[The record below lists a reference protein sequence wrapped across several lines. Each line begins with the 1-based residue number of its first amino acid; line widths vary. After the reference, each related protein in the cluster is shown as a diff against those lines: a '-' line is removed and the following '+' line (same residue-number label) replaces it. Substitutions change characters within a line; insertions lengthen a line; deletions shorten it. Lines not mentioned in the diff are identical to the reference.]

1 MSKKI
6 RDLKIKEIAKN
17 EATKDDKI
25 YSVKNPDVSEQNV
38 KTKPSRKSGI
48 KKKSKRRFYTGFAVV
63 SIIFVLIGVLVTGA
77 FVGWNA
83 YLKEPTGLTL
93 PQGLSLISDLY
104 KDGSGIVT
112 NPYDPEADKEA
123 FYDNFKKSLY
133 LAEDCDINVSD
144 IVSGLLS
151 SVLNGEQGE
160 QSGEQ
165 TGELPGGRVLTY
177 SDEQPPQ
184 VGDNGS
190 QTGNPVLDDLLKQL
204 KFDFSVLKGE
214 SDDKLEGSMLEL
226 SDKQLAAVINE
237 AFGVINEQEKVAAF
251 EKEYGIVINE
261 VLSVEQVI
269 IDEAAVL
276 EQKDTRI
283 TVTVKLN
290 LRDALKT
297 ALANNREAIIAK
309 LPSSLPDFIKSM
321 VDIVPS
327 LLPKTLYL
335 TASVYPNQDTY
346 STTLG
351 INNMSQEKQDAV
363 NRLLSRF
370 MTEYKN
376 EKVSIPSMIN
386 QTVFNT
392 VKQIQEIIPVSFTS
406 TGSVE
411 SKPIEAMIKK
421 LGAENLTQGAFLAMI
436 RDIKFIDDDLAA
448 TLATYTP
455 EKQEQ
460 AAAAFIE
467 GEFCTKYYFDNSPA
481 EGSTENFITADNL
494 FARVDGFM
502 DDEEALSRITIK
514 QNMSTGEYGDGGDY
528 RPNAVYDAVSKL
540 INGYIASSGT
550 ELEGVDFWVMHS
562 ELKAKTA
569 DSETIRLA
577 IEADLTKIID
587 EKIGDNE
594 VMKSLVKQI
603 VPEKL
608 YIFVDY
614 TQKYDANQNIEGT
627 SVSIDVNG
635 IGEAYS
641 KKHFETINELINSIG
656 GKQQGQEGQQGEGS
670 FDFSYDNLQTML
682 NEKISGAFKS
692 VGDQLGRQLEFTEEY
707 VILPNI
713 YEAIAANDKL
723 KYDPEKDTDV
733 ATEDEFNEKYGITP
747 EDLFVILKQTYKYD
761 KDNGSYVTNV
771 NEQNSSVEGFVNEID
786 TKYYIDT
793 TDPSYDWSAKAL
805 KDTLQKMGEDYKKL
819 LRMKDVTVGEGASA
833 TVKKGMA
840 TDKSPIDSL
849 KPFMDQFEFA
859 SVVNS
864 SGSLDNIMEI
874 MPKGVV
880 EYIRIYLDQK
890 QGDTRPYAYI
900 DMRINGKIN
909 LDNVSSPEMQQ
920 NKKYSVLFP
929 DDVEIIV
936 SIRVND
942 ENNLVTFEADVNIN
956 EIAQDKVN
964 KTLFFVRRF
973 SGSGKD
979 LSKEGL
985 EATIESKVNGA
996 INNMSAGGSVSLN
1009 FTEKTQDGSL
1019 MGGVEFD
1026 TIFALAVNNL
1036 YKEQPEDVKPTQEVM
1051 RSTIQHLYNGLGED
1065 YALSNNGYVIEEDS
1079 QQGGDGDATAF
1090 TITPGAP
1097 SIEGNKISVNA
1108 QLTASFMDAYMGKSF
1123 NASNFADKIYGE
1135 GVDVEPGDIEY
1146 YQMYILPAQS
1156 AVAQSEESDRAEQVK
1171 AVFGSLI
1178 SPDQDYM
1185 VITLRVNTAKMSK
1198 DDTNKLIPEYV
1209 FVSALINI
1217 KSAEQGGSSAKVVF
1231 NNITDEAEKA
1241 VLEKLLQSVNYDMGA
1256 NFNEQELEQ
1265 NVMNTEIVNY
1275 TYSYSY
1281 NTGIPGSEPVMIS
1294 YNITLTVA
1302 QMLEQCEVRYCSFG
1316 DTDRKPYIV
1325 EEAAKQFG
1333 AQADARYGL
1342 GYLYFD
1348 KEYQINYDLPI
1359 FP

>member
-1 MSKKI
+1 MSKKV
-6 RDLKIKEIAKN
+6 RDLKLKEVAKKD
-17 EATKDDKI
+17 ATVDDKI
-25 YSVKNPDVSEQNV
+25 YSVKNPDISEKNV
-38 KTKPSRKSGI
+38 QDKSARKSGV
-48 KKKSKRRFYTGFAVV
+48 KKRGKRRFYTGFAVV
-63 SIIFVLIGVLVTGA
+63 SIIFVLVGVLVAGA
-77 FVGWNA
+77 FVGWNM

-151 SVLNGEQGE
+151 NMLNGNQGE

-204 KFDFSVLKGE
+204 KFDFSVLKGQ

-251 EKEYGIVINE
+251 EQEYGIVINE

-269 IDEAAVL
+269 IDEATVL
-276 EQKDTRI
+276 DQKDTRI
-283 TVTVKLN
+283 TVTVKFD

-297 ALANNREAIIAK
+297 ALANNRDAIIAK
-309 LPSSLPDFIKSM
+309 LPSSLPDFVKSM

-346 STTLG
+346 SATLG
-351 INNMSQEKQDAV
+351 INDMSQEKQDAV
-363 NRLLSRF
+363 NRLLNRF
-370 MTEYKN
+370 MINYKS

-386 QTVFNT
+386 QTVFDA
-392 VKQIQEIIPVSFTS
+392 VKSIQEIIPVSFAS

-411 SKPIEAMIKK
+411 TKPIEAMIKK
-421 LGAENLTQGAFLAMI
+421 LGAENLTQGAFLSMI
-436 RDIKFIDDDLAA
+436 RDIKFVDDDLAA

-455 EKQEQ
+455 EKQDQ
-460 AAAAFIE
+460 AAAEFID

-502 DDEEALSRITIK
+502 EDEEALSRITIK
-514 QNMSTGEYGDGGDY
+514 QDMSTDEYGDGGDY
-528 RPNAVYDAVSKL
+528 RPNAEYDAVSKL

-550 ELEGVDFWVMHS
+550 EVQGVDFWVMHT

-569 DSETIRLA
+569 DSETIRLV

-587 EKIGDNE
+587 EKVGDDE
-594 VMKSLVKQI
+594 VIKSLVKQV
-603 VPEKL
+603 VPEKI

-614 TQKYDANQNIEGT
+614 AQKYGAEQNIENT
-627 SVSIDVNG
+627 SVTIDVNG

-641 KKHFETINELINSIG
+641 KKHFDTITTLINSVS
-656 GKQQGQEGQQGEGS
+656 KPQEGEEG
-670 FDFSYDNLQTML
+670 FDLSYEKLESML
-682 NEKISGAFKS
+682 NEKISGAFRT
-692 VGDQLGRQLEFTEEY
+692 VGNQLGRQLEFTDKY

-723 KYDPEKDTDV
+723 KYDPDKDTDV
-733 ATEDEFNEKYGITP
+733 ADEQEFNEKYGITA
-747 EDLFVILKQTYKYD
+747 EDLFVILKQAYKYD
-761 KDNGSYVTNV
+761 KDHGNYVTNV
-771 NEQNSSVEGFVNEID
+771 TEENSSVDSFVKEID
-786 TKYYIDT
+786 TKYYLDT
-793 TDPSYDWSAKAL
+793 TDPSYDWSAKGL

-819 LRMKDVTVGEGASA
+819 LRMTDETVEEGGSS
-833 TVKKGMA
+833 VLKKGMA
-840 TDKSPIDSL
+840 TDETPIGSL
-849 KPFMDQFEFA
+849 KPFMDEFEFA

-874 MPKGVV
+874 MPKGVI
-880 EYIRIYLDQK
+880 EYINIYLDQK
-890 QGDTRPYAYI
+890 AGDTRKYAYI
-900 DMRINGKIN
+900 DMRINGVIS
-909 LDNVSSPEMQQ
+909 LDNVSDPEMQQ
-920 NKKYSVLFP
+920 NKKYQALFP
-929 DDVEIIV
+929 DAVEVIV
-936 SIRVND
+936 RIRVND
-942 ENNLVTFEADVNIN
+942 DNDLVTYEADVNIN
-956 EIAQDKVN
+956 EISQDKVN

-973 SGSGKD
+973 SGSGND

-985 EATIESKVNGA
+985 EATIESKINGA
-996 INNMSAGGSVSLN
+996 INNMSAGGSVSVE
-1009 FTEKTQDGSL
+1009 FTEKTQQSDTV
-1019 MGGVEFD
+1019 GGVEFD

-1051 RSTIQHLYNGLGED
+1051 RRTIQHLYNGLGKD
-1065 YALSNNGYVIEEDS
+1065 YALSNNAYVIEEDS
-1079 QQGGDGDATAF
+1079 QEGGNGDATAF

-1123 NASNFADKIYGE
+1123 DATKFADKIYGE

-1156 AVAQSEESDRAEQVK
+1156 AVAQGEESERAEQVK

-1185 VITLRVNTAKMSK
+1185 VITLRVNTAKMST
-1198 DDTNKLIPEYV
+1198 DDTNKLIPKYV
-1209 FVSALINI
+1209 YVSALINI
-1217 KSAEQGGSSAKVVF
+1217 RSAAEGGSSAKVVF
-1231 NNITDEAEKA
+1231 NNITDDEEKA
-1241 VLEKLLQSVNYDMGA
+1241 VLDKLLQSVNYDMGA

-1281 NTGIPGSEPVMIS
+1281 NTGIPGSEPVLIS
-1294 YNITLTVA
+1294 YNIKLTVA
-1302 QMLEQCEVRYCSFG
+1302 QMLEQCEVRYCSYG
-1316 DTDRKPYIV
+1316 DADRKPYIV